1 MPDYS
6 NAHSTEV
13 QPGRC
18 NFKGD
23 TRQKDQKAMVNKKNE
38 EREIPISFD
47 GEETLE
53 RDSREISDTL
63 EVAPESGKDTQPE
76 NAADAVNA
84 SPEEPVDEVAAPPPE
99 PQQDQLAQRRAQ
111 IDALLAEKSSLYD
124 RLLRAQAEFENYRK
138 RVERERSELYQRG
151 RDDVLLQ
158 FLPVVDNFER
168 ALSSLET
175 SEADEEALRHGVE
188 LIHKQFKDALSK
200 FGLEPVEAVGQV
212 FDPHVHEAVTTEATD
227 KHEENTVIEEFQR
240 GYRIGDR
247 LLRPAQVKVASSP
260 EK

>member
-1 MPDYS
+1 M
-6 NAHSTEV
+6 
-13 QPGRC
+13 G
-18 NFKGD
+18 
-23 TRQKDQKAMVNKKNE
+23 NKKNE
-38 EREIPISFD
+38 ARDIPISFD
-47 GEETLE
+47 GQENLE
-53 RDSREISDTL
+53 VDSEEISDKPE
-63 EVAPESGKDTQPE
+63 EVEPESGKGDQPKSVE
-76 NAADAVNA
+76 AAAEELEAPLEAVEEVDAA
-84 SPEEPVDEVAAPPPE
+84 QQEEPQP
-99 PQQDQLAQRRAQ
+99 DQLAQRRAQ
-111 IDALLAEKSSLYD
+111 INALIAEKASLYD
-124 RLLRAQAEFENYRK
+124 KLLRGQAEFENYRK

-175 SEADEEALRHGVE
+175 SEGDEEALRHGVE

-200 FGLEPVEAVGQV
+200 FGLEAVDAVGQV

-247 LLRPAQVKVASSP
+247 LLRPAKVKVASSP

>member
-1 MPDYS
+1 MRD
-6 NAHSTEV
+6 
-13 QPGRC
+13 
-18 NFKGD
+18 
-23 TRQKDQKAMVNKKNE
+23 KKNE
-38 EREIPISFD
+38 ARDIPISFD
-47 GEETLE
+47 GEERLE
-53 RDSREISDTL
+53 ANSEDGSDKPPGL
-63 EVAPESGKDTQPE
+63 ELASGQSDQLESVEAAPEEVDAPE
-76 NAADAVNA
+76 PD
-84 SPEEPVDEVAAPPPE
+84 E
-99 PQQDQLAQRRAQ
+99 PQQDQFAQQQAE
-111 IDALLAEKSSLYD
+111 IKALMAEKASLYD
-124 RLLRAQAEFENYRK
+124 KLVRRQAEFENYRK
-138 RVERERSELYQRG
+138 RVERERSETYQHG

-175 SEADEEALRHGVE
+175 SEGDAEALRHGVE

-200 FGLEPVEAVGQV
+200 FGLEPVEAVGRA

-247 LLRPAQVKVASSP
+247 LLRPAKVKVASSP